1 MSVLGATVGRSVCMF
16 AYLCVY
22 VYLSY
27 KRVSAGPLLTA
38 RSYLLLSA
46 HKASLS
52 ATLIEIPFCVLVFS
66 DVAFLSASSH
76 DGSLYC

>member
-1 MSVLGATVGRSVCMF
+1 MF
-16 AYLCVY
+16 AYLCVCVC

-27 KRVSAGPLLTA
+27 KRVSVSAGPLLIA
-38 RSYLLLSA
+38 WSYLLLSA

-52 ATLIEIPFCVLVFS
+52 ATLIEIPFCVLVFC